1 MGNNKNLLKTGL
13 VMMAMVWGL
22 FMAASDYLCGEQK
35 EREQLE
41 NFLSKARVVKVTKGR
56 AGGRTAPWIV
66 SLDDERM
73 KGQAIFKYVH
83 RPRPAMIPDS
93 YCYELAAYELNKLL
107 GLDIMPT
114 VVARKLDGRSGSLQ
128 LMLTGVITEAQR
140 QRKGLTP
147 PDEEAF
153 QQALAEVV
161 VFENLVY
168 DQCLDQ
174 DDILINMNTWQV
186 WRIDFSESFAPVPEL
201 LTDCPIRRCSRELF
215 NSLSQLEAGQLTGK
229 LKPYLSQQEMEALLK
244 RQDLIIAA
252 IKKLIEEQGEE
263 AILFTRKKN

>member
-1 MGNNKNLLKTGL
+1 MENKKNLLKTGL
-13 VMMAMVWGL
+13 VMMAMAWGF
-22 FMAASDYLCGEQK
+22 FMVASDYLFGDQK

-41 NFLSKARVVKVTKGR
+41 NFLSKARVVRVSKGQ

-66 SLDDERM
+66 SLDDGRM
-73 KGQAIFKYVH
+73 KGRAIFKYVH

-93 YCYELAAYELNKLL
+93 YFYELAAYELNKLL
-107 GLDIMPT
+107 DLDIMPT
-114 VVARKLDGRSGSLQ
+114 VVARKLDGRNGSLQ
-128 LMLTGVITEAQR
+128 VMLTGVINEAQR

-147 PDEEAF
+147 PDEESF

-174 DDILINMNTWQV
+174 DDILISLNTWQV

-201 LTDCPIRRCSRELF
+201 LADCPIRRCSRELF
-215 NSLSQLEAGQLTGK
+215 NSLSRLDPGLLTNK
-229 LKPYLSQQEMEALLK
+229 VKSYLSEQEIEALLK
-244 RQDLIIAA
+244 RKDLIIAA
-252 IKKLIEEQGEE
+252 LKKLIEEQGEE
-263 AILFTRKKN
+263 AVLFTKKKN